1 MLCSL
6 PPQLITIRAEIII
19 LIGACLFCL
28 FICHLIGSEGWIG
41 AAILDVFSPEPLDKS
56 SELWAHPNVII
67 TPHVA
72 AVSLPHLVSF
82 YF

>member
-41 AAILDVFSPEPLDKS
+41 AAILDVFSPEPLDK
-56 SELWAHPNVII
+56 
-67 TPHVA
+67 
-72 AVSLPHLVSF
+72 
-82 YF
+82 